1 MALNISAGAIRNPI
15 PPIVLIL
22 ALVFAGITAYF
33 RLPINQL
40 PDIQFPMLTVTVSQP
55 GAAPRWKIRSHK
67 GSSRP

>member
-40 PDIQFPMLTVTVSQP
+40 PDIQFPMVIVTVTV
-55 GAAPRWKIRSHK
+55 R
-67 GSSRP
+67 